1 MGFAQVLIQARGEG
15 AAHNGVQ
22 YLEREPV
29 GGRARRAHVAD
40 PDHGLRR
47 AWFVD
52 QIQRARRRRRG
63 GRARERRHLAPLPAA
78 EPRGREPAYFGER
91 DVAHDQQ
98 ARPVGPVVRPIELSD
113 ALTREPG
120 GGAVRAVQRV
130 PVRMLATVHDRR
142 ERDVRHRHRLVSL
155 LHQLRGAELSLPCD
169 LRIGEA
175 GPQHHVGE
183 QIEPGLEP
191 PLGHVDRGARPVEGR
206 RRAELGAEERGF
218 VSDVQG
224 AARACALLQHGR
236 REGGKP
242 GYARWV
248 ARRAGVVQL
257 LLDAGAARDPSGV
270 PGLATFT
277 ATMLQQGAGAR
288 SALDVADE
296 AAFLG
301 AQLGT
306 TASFDGASA
315 SIHVPKRRLEA
326 GLDLL
331 ADVVLRPS
339 FADSEIARQR
349 ELRAAQLVQQR
360 DEPVAVASIAFPAI
374 VYGRGHPYGHPLNGT
389 DSATARLARD
399 GVAEFYGTYYRP
411 NGARLLI
418 VGDVTLADA
427 RRLAAAR
434 FGGWE
439 RRDVTAFPSPPT
451 PPRAAARTVY
461 LIDKPGAAQSV
472 VRIGHVG
479 PVRTTPDW
487 FALEVLNTIVG
498 GAFTSRLNQNL
509 RETHGYTYGAFSQFA
524 PRRLTGAFVA
534 LASVVTA
541 KTDSSL
547 IEFLKELRRIRD
559 ETVAPRRGSASCS
572 RSACRS
578 TTTTTTWSA
587 STPSPPPTCSAW
599 RASTSTR
606 TTSTSW
612 WWATRVRSRRASRR

>member
-1 MGFAQVLIQARGEG
+1 MR
-15 AAHNGVQ
+15 AA
-22 YLEREPV
+22 V
-29 GGRARRAHVAD
+29 GGHAILVLAVAAAVLTASPPVRLSAQAVD
-40 PDHGLRR
+40 RTKPPVLPPPPALR
-47 AWFVD
+47 
-52 QIQRARRRRRG
+52 
-63 GRARERRHLAPLPAA
+63 LPAVQTTTLPNGLTLA
-78 EPRGREPAYFGER
+78 VVEMHK
-91 DVAHDQQ
+91 V
-98 ARPVGPVVRPIELSD
+98 PVVD
-113 ALTREPG
+113 
-120 GGAVRAVQRV
+120 
-130 PVRMLATVHDRR
+130 
-142 ERDVRHRHRLVSL
+142 
-155 LHQLRGAELSLPCD
+155 
-169 LRIGEA
+169 
-175 GPQHHVGE
+175 
-183 QIEPGLEP
+183 
-191 PLGHVDRGARPVEGR
+191 
-206 RRAELGAEERGF
+206 
-218 VSDVQG
+218 
-224 AARACALLQHGR
+224 
-236 REGGKP
+236 
-242 GYARWV
+242 
-248 ARRAGVVQL
+248 VQL
-257 LLDAGAARDPSGV
+257 LVDAGAARDPSTA

-306 TASFDGASA
+306 GATFDGASA
-315 SIHVPKRRLEA
+315 SIHVPRRRLEA
-326 GLDLL
+326 ALDLL

-360 DEPVAVASIAFPAI
+360 DEPVTVASIAFPAI

-439 RRDVTAFPSPPT
+439 RGDVPAFPSPPP

-472 VRIGHVG
+472 VRIGHAG
-479 PVRTTPDW
+479 PARTTPDW

-524 PRRLTGAFVA
+524 PRRLSGAFVA

-559 ETVAPRRGSASCS
+559 EMVAPPELAKAKAYLTLGLPGDFE
-572 RSACRS
+572 
-578 TTTTTTWSA
+578 TTGGAAARFRELLAFGLPLDYYDHYVDRINAITGA
-587 STPSPPPTCSAW
+587 DVQ
-599 RASTSTR
+599 
-606 TTSTSW
+606 
-612 WWATRVRSRRASRR
+612 RVAREYIDPDHFDIVVVGDKSQIEAGIKALNEGPIVYRDLWGQEIR